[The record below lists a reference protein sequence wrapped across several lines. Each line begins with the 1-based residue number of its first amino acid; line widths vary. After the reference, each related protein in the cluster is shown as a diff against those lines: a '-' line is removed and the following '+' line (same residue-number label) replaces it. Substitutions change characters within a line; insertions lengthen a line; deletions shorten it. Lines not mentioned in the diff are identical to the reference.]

1 MPHALRATAA
11 SRSPASW
18 LLLLGVG
25 AFIALA
31 IFTGREIWR
40 AFDERAGQA
49 RAAAVFDLVA
59 TRTAV
64 RPTDAPGA
72 IAWLRRAVERAG
84 FFDKSLIDPGDAA
97 PASLSV
103 WAAMLRNPPHGD
115 GGDEPRLLPPTTPGP
130 PGSVR
135 SQHLLR
141 LGGRTLVV
149 TRRRALDD
157 DPASH
162 RFLIWAGNLV
172 ASQDQA
178 PRLDPAYFRP
188 PPGQSAPRIVRFYAI
203 HEDGT
208 LVSLPWVDN
217 PGSAD
222 ESLAIN
228 QELTTLSMR
237 SNLPAFAP
245 EDFFFR
251 SPGSSYSGFY
261 LDLGGRGLVSTLIA
275 PLTIQSGITPTR
287 AVLAMDLS
295 FAVDWAQLAASLE
308 APIQGAAVSIEP
320 GTSTSW
326 ASLGQQLPDVAAAEL
341 RQAVADAA
349 LSSGPSGQDT
359 DAPLR
364 HAVVANGAVAAFR
377 VSDRQWL
384 LAWFPKAAAAFPWSA
399 VMLLTA
405 LLALLLGGFEVN
417 RRRALHQQRAAERE
431 FQEKQNLLNT
441 MQVPLVVVDPNSD
454 AIVSANRAADAMGFA
469 AGRRFADLVWP
480 DERARAHYQRM
491 QIASPEPRRAYGVPV
506 AIPGTDGQMERR
518 YAIVRSVAVT
528 APIDALRADER
539 HRLGVLVVLD
549 EASDLQLLLEDTD
562 AAAHRD
568 ERRRL
573 AGLLSHGVDTLARVL
588 EYSLSRGHDPSFTEW
603 LAGYLERR
611 VSVTAWL
618 LDHWDAQPPLPTES
632 VIDATQARATM
643 DRFQAVLTLAANERD
658 LRQRLHWGNGTLSR
672 PAARPLDVSFD
683 WPDEAVVT
691 CPVHGG
697 FGLFLNELIVNA
709 VRHGLPGTVPAVTIA
724 CDRVR
729 GEVVC
734 EVRNA
739 TDGPA
744 PDLAHVDPYGGLAI
758 VRAMARLFGWQAFSI
773 EAPGGQFV
781 VKWAMPSGTHS
792 RTAD

>member
-1 MPHALRATAA
+1 MF
-11 SRSPASW
+11 
-18 LLLLGVG
+18 V
-25 AFIALA
+25 ALA
-31 IFTGREIWR
+31 LFTAREIWR

-72 IAWLRRAVERAG
+72 IAWLRRAIERAG
-84 FFDKSLIDPGDAA
+84 FFDRSLIDPGDRAPESLGQLAA
-97 PASLSV
+97 QLHNS
-103 WAAMLRNPPHGD
+103 PHG
-115 GGDEPRLLPPTTPGP
+115 GGAEPVLTPPTTASVAGP
-130 PGSVR
+130 VR

-141 LGGRTLVV
+141 VDNRTLVV
-149 TRRRALDD
+149 TRRQALDA
-157 DPASH
+157 DPGSR
-162 RFLIWAGNLV
+162 RFLMEAGRVV
-172 ASQDQA
+172 AATDAFLRLAPQDKGA
-178 PRLDPAYFRP
+178 SSGER
-188 PPGQSAPRIVRFYAI
+188 SPRIVRIYAI

-208 LVSLPWVDN
+208 LVSLPWADH
-217 PGSAD
+217 PGDAA
-222 ESLAIN
+222 EANLLNVELA
-228 QELTTLSMR
+228 TLSTR
-237 SNLPAFAP
+237 ANLPAFAP

-251 SPGSSYSGFY
+251 SAMDSYSGFY

-275 PLTIQSGITPTR
+275 PLSLSGVATHS
-287 AVLAMDLS
+287 VLAMDLA
-295 FAVDWAQLAASLE
+295 FDIDWARLAASLE
-308 APIQGAAVSIEP
+308 PPIRGAAVYIVP

-326 ASLGQQLPDVAAAEL
+326 SALGQQLPDVTAAEL
-341 RQAVADAA
+341 RHAVMDAA
-349 LSSGPSGQDT
+349 VSVGPAGLDT
-359 DAPLR
+359 EAPMR

-384 LAWFPKAAAAFPWSA
+384 LAWFPQSAPAFPLNA
-399 VMLLTA
+399 VAALTA
-405 LLALLLGGFEVN
+405 LLALLLAGFEVN
-417 RRRALHQQRAAERE
+417 RRRALREQRTAERE

-506 AIPGTDGQMERR
+506 AVPGENGQMERR
-518 YAIVRSVAVT
+518 YAVVRSVAVT
-528 APIDALRADER
+528 APIEALHADER

-549 EASDLQLLLEDTD
+549 ESSDLQLLLEDTD

-588 EYSLSRGHDPSFTEW
+588 EYSLSRGQDPAFAVW

-611 VSVTAWL
+611 VGVTAWL
-618 LDHWDAQPPLPTES
+618 LDHWDAQPPLPRES
-632 VIDATQARATM
+632 IIDAAQARATI
-643 DRFQAVLTLAANERD
+643 DRFQSVLALAASERD
-658 LRQRLHWGNGTLSR
+658 LRQRLHWGNGTLSS
-672 PAARPLDVSFD
+672 PVPRPLDVSLD
-683 WPDEAVVT
+683 WPGDVVVT

-697 FGLFLNELIVNA
+697 FGLFLNELVVNA
-709 VRHGLPGTVPAVTIA
+709 VRHGLPGTVPGVTIA
-724 CDRVR
+724 CDRAR

-734 EVRNA
+734 EIRNA
-739 TDGPA
+739 TDKPA
-744 PDLAHVDPYGGLAI
+744 PDLAHLDPYGGLSI
-758 VRAMARLFGWQAFSI
+758 VRAMARLFGWQDFGIQVA
-773 EAPGGQFV
+773 GGYFIV
-781 VKWAMPSGTHS
+781 TWAMPSGTQS

>member
-1 MPHALRATAA
+1 M
-11 SRSPASW
+11 
-18 LLLLGVG
+18 
-25 AFIALA
+25 
-31 IFTGREIWR
+31 
-40 AFDERAGQA
+40 
-49 RAAAVFDLVA
+49 FDLVA

-72 IAWLRRAVERAG
+72 IAWLRRAIERAG
-84 FFDKSLIDPGDAA
+84 FFERALIDPGDRAPESLGPLAA
-97 PASLSV
+97 QLRDSV
-103 WAAMLRNPPHGD
+103 HRNYA
-115 GGDEPRLLPPTTPGP
+115 EPVLAPPTTADVPGP
-130 PGSVR
+130 VR

-141 LGGRTLVV
+141 VAGRTLVV
-149 TRRRALDD
+149 TRRQALDA
-157 DPASH
+157 DPASR
-162 RFLIWAGNLV
+162 RFLTEAGRVV
-172 ASQDQA
+172 AARDAFLRISLQ
-178 PRLDPAYFRP
+178 
-188 PPGQSAPRIVRFYAI
+188 QSVSSSGARSPRIVRIYAI

-208 LVSLPWVDN
+208 LVSLPWADH
-217 PGSAD
+217 PGDAA
-222 ESLAIN
+222 EAELINVELA
-228 QELTTLSMR
+228 TLSTR
-237 SNLPAFAP
+237 ANLPAFAP

-251 SPGSSYSGFY
+251 SSGESYSGFY

-275 PLTIQSGITPTR
+275 PLALPGITTH
-287 AVLAMDLS
+287 AVLAMDLA
-295 FAVDWAQLAASLE
+295 FDVDWAKLAASLE
-308 APIQGAAVSIEP
+308 PPIRGAAVYIVP

-326 ASLGQQLPDVAAAEL
+326 SALGQQLPGVTAAEL
-341 RQAVADAA
+341 RQAVTDAA
-349 LSSGPSGQDT
+349 VSVGPSGQET
-359 DAPLR
+359 DAPMR

-384 LAWFPKAAAAFPWSA
+384 LAWFPQSAPAFPLSA
-399 VMLLTA
+399 VALLTA
-405 LLALLLGGFEVN
+405 LLALLLTGFEVN
-417 RRRALHQQRAAERE
+417 RRRALREQRTAERE

-441 MQVPLVVVDPNSD
+441 MQVPLVVVDPNTD

-506 AIPGTDGQMERR
+506 AVTGENGQVERR
-518 YAIVRSVAVT
+518 YAVVRSVAVT
-528 APIDALRADER
+528 APIDALHADER

-588 EYSLSRGHDPSFTEW
+588 EYSVSRGHDASFTAW

-618 LDHWDAQPPLPTES
+618 LDHWDAQPPLPSES
-632 VIDATQARATM
+632 VIDAAQARATI
-643 DRFQAVLTLAANERD
+643 DRFQSVLALAANERD

-672 PAARPLDVSFD
+672 LSGRPLDVVVD
-683 WPDEAVVT
+683 WPDDMVVT

-709 VRHGLPGTVPAVTIA
+709 VRHGTPGTAPAITIVG
-724 CDRVR
+724 DRVR
-729 GEVVC
+729 GEVAC
-734 EVRNA
+734 EIRNA

-744 PDLAHVDPYGGLAI
+744 PHLDHVDPYGGLAI
-758 VRAMARLFGWQAFSI
+758 VRAMVRLFDWQAFTI
-773 EAPGGQFV
+773 DTGDGQFV

-792 RTAD
+792 QTAD

>member
-1 MPHALRATAA
+1 
-11 SRSPASW
+11 
-18 LLLLGVG
+18 
-25 AFIALA
+25 
-31 IFTGREIWR
+31 
-40 AFDERAGQA
+40 
-49 RAAAVFDLVA
+49 VFDLVA

-72 IAWLRRAVERAG
+72 IAWLRRAIERAE
-84 FFDKSLIDPGDAA
+84 FFDRSLIDPGDAA
-97 PASLSV
+97 PASLSA
-103 WAAMLRNPPHGD
+103 WASMLRSPPHGD
-115 GGDEPRLLPPTTPGP
+115 GGDPPHLSPAPIPNPSGP
-130 PGSVR
+130 VR
-135 SQHLLR
+135 SQHVLR
-141 LGGRTLVV
+141 EGGRTLVV
-149 TRRRALDD
+149 TRRRALDA

-162 RFLIWAGNLV
+162 RFLLWAGNLV
-172 ASQDQA
+172 VSQDAA
-178 PRLDPAYFRP
+178 PRLNAAYFRP
-188 PPGQSAPRIVRFYAI
+188 PPGQKAPRVVRFYAV

-208 LVSLPWVDN
+208 LVSLPWVDR
-217 PGSAD
+217 PGSVE
-222 ESLAIN
+222 ESTLIN
-228 QELTTLSMR
+228 QELMTLSKR
-237 SNLPAFAP
+237 ENLPAFAP

-251 SPGSSYSGFY
+251 STRESYSGFY

-275 PLTIQSGITPTR
+275 PLPMQGETTR
-287 AVLAMDLS
+287 AVLAVDLA
-295 FAVDWAQLAASLE
+295 FDVDWAQLAESLE
-308 APIQGAAVSIEP
+308 PPIRGAAVSIEP

-326 ASLGQQLPDVAAAEL
+326 AALGQELPAVAAQEL

-349 LSSGPSGQDT
+349 VSVGPSGQDT

-384 LAWFPKAAAAFPWSA
+384 LAWFPQSAPAFPLNA
-399 VMLLTA
+399 VVLLTA
-405 LLALLLGGFEVN
+405 LLALLLAGFEVN
-417 RRRALHQQRAAERE
+417 RRRALREQRTAERE

-491 QIASPEPRRAYGVPV
+491 QVASPEPRRAYGVPV
-506 AIPGTDGQMERR
+506 SVPGAGGQPERR
-518 YAIVRSVAVT
+518 YAVVRSVAVT
-528 APIDALRADER
+528 APIEALDADER

-549 EASDLQLLLEDTD
+549 ESSDLQLLLEDTD

-588 EYSLSRGHDPSFTEW
+588 EYSLSRGHDPSFTAW

-618 LDHWDAQPPLPTES
+618 LDHWDAQLPLPRES
-632 VIDATQARATM
+632 IIDAAQARATI
-643 DRFQAVLTLAANERD
+643 DRFQSVLALAANERE
-658 LRQRLHWGNGTLSR
+658 LRQRLHWDNGTLSR
-672 PAARPLDVSFD
+672 PAPNPLNVSLD
-683 WPDEAVVT
+683 WPADVVVT

-697 FGLFLNELIVNA
+697 FGLFFNELIVNA
-709 VRHGLPGTVPAVTIA
+709 VRHGLPGTVPSVTIV
-724 CDRVR
+724 CDRIR
-729 GEVVC
+729 GEVAC

-739 TDGPA
+739 TDRSA
-744 PDLAHVDPYGGLAI
+744 PDLAHLDPYGGLSI
-758 VRAMARLFGWQAFSI
+758 VRAMARLFGWQDFGIQVTAEGHFI
-773 EAPGGQFV
+773 
-781 VKWAMPSGTHS
+781 VKWAMPSGTQS

>member
-1 MPHALRATAA
+1 
-11 SRSPASW
+11 
-18 LLLLGVG
+18 
-25 AFIALA
+25 
-31 IFTGREIWR
+31 
-40 AFDERAGQA
+40 
-49 RAAAVFDLVA
+49 
-59 TRTAV
+59 V

-72 IAWLRRAVERAG
+72 IAWLRRAIEHAG
-84 FFDKSLIDPGDAA
+84 FFDRSLIDPGDAA
-97 PASLSV
+97 PSSLSA

-115 GGDEPRLLPPTTPGP
+115 GGPEPRLTSPATAST

-135 SQHLLR
+135 SQHLLHY
-141 LGGRTLVV
+141 GFGDRTLVV
-149 TRRRALDD
+149 TRRRALDA

-162 RFLIWAGNLV
+162 RFLMWAGNLV

-178 PRLDPAYFRP
+178 PRLNPAFFRP
-188 PPGQSAPRIVRFYAI
+188 APGQSAPRVVRFYAI

-208 LVSLPWVDN
+208 LISLPWVDH

-222 ESLAIN
+222 ESVLIN

-237 SNLPAFAP
+237 ANLPAFAP
-245 EDFFFR
+245 EDFFF
-251 SPGSSYSGFY
+251 GSSGASYSGFY

-275 PLTIQSGITPTR
+275 PHTMGDATHF
-287 AVLAMDLS
+287 VLAMDLT
-295 FAVDWAQLAASLE
+295 FDVDWSQLAASLE
-308 APIQGAAVSIEP
+308 PPIRGAAVSVVP
-320 GTSTSW
+320 GSSTSW
-326 ASLGQQLPDVAAAEL
+326 SALGQQLPPNAAPEL
-341 RQAVADAA
+341 RQGIADAA
-349 LSSGPSGQDT
+349 VSAGPAAADGDT
-359 DAPLR
+359 PLR
-364 HAVVANGAVAAFR
+364 HAVAANGAVAAFR

-384 LAWFPKAAAAFPWSA
+384 LAWFPQVAPAFPFSA
-399 VMLLTA
+399 VTLLTA
-405 LLALLLGGFEVN
+405 LLALLLTGFEVN
-417 RRRALHQQRAAERE
+417 RRRALREQRTAERE

-441 MQVPLVVVDPNSD
+441 MQVPLVVVDPNTD

-506 AIPGTDGQMERR
+506 AVPGEDGQMERR
-518 YAIVRSVAVT
+518 YAVVRSVAVT
-528 APIDALRADER
+528 APIEALHADER

-549 EASDLQLLLEDTD
+549 ESSDLQLLLEDTD

-588 EYSLSRGHDPSFTEW
+588 EYSLSRGLDPTLATW

-611 VSVTAWL
+611 VGVTAWL
-618 LDHWDAQPPLPTES
+618 LDHWDAQPPLPRES
-632 VIDATQARATM
+632 IIDAAQAHATI
-643 DRFQAVLTLAANERD
+643 DRFQSVLALAATERD
-658 LRQRLHWGNGTLSR
+658 LRQRLHWGNGTLSG
-672 PAARPLDVSFD
+672 PAPRPLDVSVD
-683 WPDEAVVT
+683 WPDDVVVT

-709 VRHGLPGTVPAVTIA
+709 VRHGLPGTVPAVTIV

-744 PDLAHVDPYGGLAI
+744 PDLTHIDPYGGLSI
-758 VRAMARLFGWQAFSI
+758 VRAMARLFGWQDFGIQVTEGTFS
-773 EAPGGQFV
+773 
-781 VKWAMPSGTHS
+781 VKWAMPGGTQS